1 MAYHPYKNLPD
12 NAFWRSS
19 VAKREFNA
27 VDPVGNAKFT
37 LNRRDKVATAGS
49 CFAQHIARHL
59 SKSGFNYLVT
69 EKESPIIPQHI
80 AEKYNYGLFTARY
93 ANIYTSRQMLQLLQR
108 AYGLFEPKEDIWSG
122 DSGNFIDPFRP
133 QIQPNGF
140 ATSAEFYADR
150 EQHFAAVREAVETLD
165 CLVFTL
171 GLTEC
176 WLSRVDGAAYP
187 LCPGTAGG
195 EYDESQHEFH
205 NLNVSEIIG
214 DLEEIY
220 RFISERNKASKYI
233 ITVSPVPLIA
243 TASGENVLTATT
255 YSKSVLRAAAG
266 EFSSKYDNVAYF
278 PSYEIITGSFNRGE
292 YFLPDLRS
300 VTEEG
305 VSHVMR
311 LFLKHYAQVDAG
323 DVEAT
328 PQQQASKIPT
338 MQELIS
344 VVCEEETLQQ
354 FENE

>member
-19 VAKREFNA
+19 VAKKEFSS

-37 LNRRDKVATAGS
+37 LDKNDKVATAGS

-59 SKSGFNYLVT
+59 SNSGFNYLVT
-69 EKESPIIPQHI
+69 EQANPIIPQYI

-108 AYGLFEPKEDIWSG
+108 AYGLLEPKEDIWNG
-122 DSGNFIDPFRP
+122 DGGNYIDPFRP

-140 ATSAEFYADR
+140 ATLAEFHADR
-150 EQHFAAVREAVETLD
+150 EQHFTAVRQAVETLD

-195 EYDESQHEFH
+195 EYDESQHTFH
-205 NLNVSEIIG
+205 NLTVSEIIS
-214 DLEEIY
+214 DLEDIY
-220 RFISERNKASKYI
+220 RFISDKNRTAKYI

-266 EFSSKYDNVAYF
+266 EFSSKYNNVAYF
-278 PSYEIITGSFNRGE
+278 PSYEIITGSFNKGE
-292 YFLPDLRS
+292 YFAPDLRS
-300 VTEEG
+300 VTEDG

-323 DVEAT
+323 GVEAM
-328 PQQQASKIPT
+328 PQQVSKIPT

-354 FENE
+354 FDNE